1 MGSSGDVPA
10 EGLEPTRSCDHEIL
24 SRSLAFG
31 RDEVQKKRTF
41 IAERPLKLK
50 IGQAG

>member
-1 MGSSGDVPA
+1 MPDAPRA
-10 EGLEPTRSCDHEIL
+10 ILPTRFT
-24 SRSLAFG
+24 RG
-31 RDEVQKKRTF
+31 TKKRTF